1 MGNLTT
7 KKVSSLK
14 EPGMYGD
21 GDGLYLRVGAYGGK
35 SWILRT
41 VVQGRRRDLGLGSI
55 KVVSLAEARDAARE
69 LRKIARKGGDPDE
82 HRKRESLTFEEA
94 TRRVHA
100 NLKKTWRSEG
110 HAARW
115 LSSLERYAFPEIG
128 SKPIHEID
136 SSHILK
142 VLSPIWAEKHET
154 ASRVKQRIASVFDWA
169 KGARLYPHENPVNG
183 LKKAL
188 PSVKQ
193 RPEHMAA
200 LGWADMPV
208 FMGNLKERE
217 GISARCLEFLILTA
231 ARSGEARG
239 ARWNE
244 IEGDIWT
251 IPGERMKNGLPHRVP
266 LTSAAVAILESIK
279 GLDSDLI
286 FPSPSRGK
294 KGNRQLSDTV
304 FAALYKR
311 MKYEGLTTHGF
322 RSTFR
327 DWCSENDAAPREV
340 AEAALSHAVGNR
352 VERAYAR
359 SDLFDR
365 RRVLMERWAG
375 HITGEYS
382 GEVIRL
388 A

>member
-1 MGNLTT
+1 
-7 KKVSSLK
+7 
-14 EPGMYGD
+14 MYGD
-21 GDGLYLRVGAYGGK
+21 GDGLYLRIGAHGGK

-55 KVVSLAEARDAARE
+55 KVFSLAEARDSARE
-69 LRKIARKGGDPDE
+69 LRKVARKGGDPDE

-94 TRRVHA
+94 ARRVHA

-128 SKPIHEID
+128 SKPIQDID
-136 SSHILK
+136 SSHVLK
-142 VLSPIWAEKHET
+142 VLSPIWADKNET
-154 ASRVKQRIASVFDWA
+154 ASRIKQRIASVFDWA
-169 KGARLYPHENPVNG
+169 KGAKLYPHENPVNG

-188 PSVKQ
+188 PTVKQ

-200 LGWADMPV
+200 LAWSDVPE
-208 FMGNLKERE
+208 FMSDLRQRE

-239 ARWNE
+239 ARWEE
-244 IEGDIWT
+244 IDGDVWT

-266 LTSAAVAILESIK
+266 LVPAAKAILDGVK
-279 GLDSDLI
+279 GLDDDLI
-286 FPSPSRGK
+286 FPSPSRSS

-304 FAALYKR
+304 FAALYRR
-311 MKYEGLTTHGF
+311 MKYENLTTHGF

-327 DWCSENDAAPREV
+327 DWCSERNTAPREV
-340 AEAALSHAVGNR
+340 AEAALSHTVGDR

-359 SDLFDR
+359 SDLFVR
-365 RRVLMERWAG
+365 RRSLMERWADHVAG
-375 HITGEYS
+375 KQTKVVRIA
-382 GEVIRL
+382 R
-388 A
+388 